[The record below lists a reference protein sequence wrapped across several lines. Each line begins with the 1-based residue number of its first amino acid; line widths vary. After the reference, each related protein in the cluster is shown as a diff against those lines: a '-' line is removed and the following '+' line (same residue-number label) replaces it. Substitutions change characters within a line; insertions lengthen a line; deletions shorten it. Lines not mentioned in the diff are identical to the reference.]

1 MQARSVIFQIR
12 FPFRT
17 ISLCKN
23 PPVRVLFP
31 QTGGAALNFL
41 RKSIKTGWRIVFNLT
56 VTITLLMF
64 SLGIIGYYLA
74 KIYDEVKR
82 RPRYVI
88 AETLDDAP

>member
-1 MQARSVIFQIR
+1 MSLHIRTVPSPHFGPRPPGVAPSLIVIHS
-12 FPFRT
+12 
-17 ISLCKN
+17 ISL
-23 PPVRVLFP
+23 PPGQYGGPEVEQLF
-31 QTGGAALNFL
+31 TG
-41 RKSIKTGWRIVFNLT
+41 
-56 VTITLLMF
+56 TLLMF

>member
-1 MQARSVIFQIR
+1 M
-12 FPFRT
+12 
-17 ISLCKN
+17 
-23 PPVRVLFP
+23 
-31 QTGGAALNFL
+31 
-41 RKSIKTGWRIVFNLT
+41 GWHIVFNLT

-88 AETLDDAP
+88 SETLDDAP

>member
-1 MQARSVIFQIR
+1 M
-12 FPFRT
+12 
-17 ISLCKN
+17 
-23 PPVRVLFP
+23 
-31 QTGGAALNFL
+31 
-41 RKSIKTGWRIVFNLT
+41 GWRIVFNLT

-82 RPRYVI
+82 RPRSFT

>member
-1 MQARSVIFQIR
+1 MADFSADSDALRRYLAGEALEGFTTVILLQ
-12 FPFRT
+12 
-17 ISLCKN
+17 
-23 PPVRVLFP
+23 LF
-31 QTGGAALNFL
+31 TG
-41 RKSIKTGWRIVFNLT
+41 
-56 VTITLLMF
+56 TLLMF

>member
-1 MQARSVIFQIR
+1 M
-12 FPFRT
+12 
-17 ISLCKN
+17 
-23 PPVRVLFP
+23 
-31 QTGGAALNFL
+31 
-41 RKSIKTGWRIVFNLT
+41 GWHIVFNLT

-82 RPRYVI
+82 RPGYVI

>member
-1 MQARSVIFQIR
+1 M
-12 FPFRT
+12 
-17 ISLCKN
+17 
-23 PPVRVLFP
+23 
-31 QTGGAALNFL
+31 
-41 RKSIKTGWRIVFNLT
+41 GWRIVFNLT

-88 AETLDDAP
+88 AETLDGAP

>member
-1 MQARSVIFQIR
+1 M
-12 FPFRT
+12 
-17 ISLCKN
+17 
-23 PPVRVLFP
+23 
-31 QTGGAALNFL
+31 
-41 RKSIKTGWRIVFNLT
+41 GWRIVFNLT

-82 RPRYVI
+82 HPRYVI

>member
-1 MQARSVIFQIR
+1 MSIFLYVQFCRIKIPLSA
-12 FPFRT
+12 FFFR
-17 ISLCKN
+17 K
-23 PPVRVLFP
+23 
-31 QTGGAALNFL
+31 QGGAALNFL
-41 RKSIKTGWRIVFNLT
+41 RKSIKMGWRIVFNLT

>member
-1 MQARSVIFQIR
+1 M
-12 FPFRT
+12 
-17 ISLCKN
+17 
-23 PPVRVLFP
+23 
-31 QTGGAALNFL
+31 
-41 RKSIKTGWRIVFNLT
+41 GWRIVFNLT

-82 RPRYVI
+82 PPRYVI

>member
-1 MQARSVIFQIR
+1 M
-12 FPFRT
+12 
-17 ISLCKN
+17 
-23 PPVRVLFP
+23 
-31 QTGGAALNFL
+31 
-41 RKSIKTGWRIVFNLT
+41 GWRIVFNLT

-88 AETLDDAP
+88 AETLDAAP

>member
-1 MQARSVIFQIR
+1 MLRYHLLQ
-12 FPFRT
+12 
-17 ISLCKN
+17 
-23 PPVRVLFP
+23 LF
-31 QTGGAALNFL
+31 TG
-41 RKSIKTGWRIVFNLT
+41 
-56 VTITLLMF
+56 TLLMF

>member
-1 MQARSVIFQIR
+1 MLNVLVFALLAVFLLTALVQQTLWHDPARYLTGEALEGFTTVILLQ
-12 FPFRT
+12 
-17 ISLCKN
+17 
-23 PPVRVLFP
+23 LF
-31 QTGGAALNFL
+31 TG
-41 RKSIKTGWRIVFNLT
+41 
-56 VTITLLMF
+56 TLLMF